1 MLSPRKESTKSCEIM
16 ADASAPRSASDCE
29 LPTFNT
35 SPLSPI
41 SLSQMIT
48 RASKQSETLE
58 REKKERDGNLN
69 EELGEVP
76 LFTLPGSTQSL
87 WTNNV
92 TYYYYELH
100 NQLAYEVAF

>member
-1 MLSPRKESTKSCEIM
+1 MMLSPRKESTKSCEIM

-35 SPLSPI
+35 SSHSPI
-41 SLSQMIT
+41 SLSQMET
-48 RASKQSETLE
+48 RVSKQSETLE
-58 REKKERDGNLN
+58 REKERDGNLN

-76 LFTLPGSTQSL
+76 LFTLRGPTQSL

-92 TYYYYELH
+92 TYCHYELYNH
-100 NQLAYEVAF
+100 LAYEVAF

>member
-1 MLSPRKESTKSCEIM
+1 M
-16 ADASAPRSASDCE
+16 ADACAPRSASDCE

-35 SPLSPI
+35 SSLSLSPI
-41 SLSQMIT
+41 TLSQMET

-58 REKKERDGNLN
+58 REKERDGNLN

-76 LFTLPGSTQSL
+76 LFTLPGPTQSL

-100 NQLAYEVAF
+100 NHLAYEVAF